1 MALQLGRG
9 RRDRR
14 HLRHCS
20 HRTRGHPNTQADA
33 DHSARA
39 DIYTNTYAAISHRDA
54 HGSSRSTLYCRL
66 IVLAVI
72 IIGPWTAL
80 VPDMLG
86 ALGLSRDGKTVVLL
100 LVPVVVILAYA
111 LTRTFRPVVPRDSRG
126 PQGTVSPLSS

>member
-1 MALQLGRG
+1 M
-9 RRDRR
+9 
-14 HLRHCS
+14 
-20 HRTRGHPNTQADA
+20 
-33 DHSARA
+33 
-39 DIYTNTYAAISHRDA
+39 
-54 HGSSRSTLYCRL
+54 
-66 IVLAVI
+66 I